1 MTDTHSVLLLPKA
14 QPRLRRKMAMR
25 FAAIDRKAT
34 TCGVTASGA
43 AKNGPAASCSPDAD
57 APVDGTQSGR

>member
-1 MTDTHSVLLLPKA
+1 
-14 QPRLRRKMAMR
+14 MR